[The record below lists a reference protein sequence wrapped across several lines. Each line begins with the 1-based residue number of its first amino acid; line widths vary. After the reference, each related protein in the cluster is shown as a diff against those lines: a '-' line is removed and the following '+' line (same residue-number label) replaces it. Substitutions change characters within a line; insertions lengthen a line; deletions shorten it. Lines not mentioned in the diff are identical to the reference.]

1 MEKMKKLEADLKVA
15 NEVAARLTKELE
27 DANSKLKTK
36 DSKDTKKTPLLGNL
50 PKLGSGEVTESFIL
64 FLRDE
69 TKNLTSFLYFFR
81 FRKYPELP

>member
-36 DSKDTKKTPLLGNL
+36 DSKDTKKTPLLGSL
-50 PKLGSGEVTESFIL
+50 PKLGSAGEVIH
-64 FLRDE
+64 
-69 TKNLTSFLYFFR
+69 FF
-81 FRKYPELP
+81 